1 MFPFE
6 NLQVYQK
13 SFLLNKAIYKYIKN
27 SPHLPGYVK
36 NQLGRAS
43 LSIMLN
49 IAEGVG
55 KSTVKDKR
63 NFLVV
68 SRGSTLEC
76 AALIQFLGSEN
87 EIDDEQQIDIS
98 NGLEEISK
106 MLYTMIKNLEKE
118 NVK

>member
-13 SFLLNKAIYKYIKN
+13 SFQLNKSVYKYIKN
-27 SPHLPGYVK
+27 SSHLPGYVK

-55 KSTVKDKR
+55 KITTKDRK
-63 NFLVV
+63 NFLVI

-87 EIDDEQQIDIS
+87 EIPESLQVEIS
-98 NGLEEISK
+98 SGLEEISK
-106 MLYTMIKNLEKE
+106 MLYSMIKNLEKE
-118 NVK
+118 

>member
-13 SFLLNKAIYKYIKN
+13 SIQLNKSIYKYIKE
-27 SPHLPGYVK
+27 SHQLPAYIK

-55 KSTVKDKR
+55 KTGPKDRR
-63 NFLVV
+63 NFLVI
-68 SRGSTLEC
+68 SRGSVLEC
-76 AALIQFLGSEN
+76 AALIQFLGSEK
-87 EIDDEQQIDIS
+87 EIGENLKLNIINS
-98 NGLEEISK
+98 LEEISK
-106 MLYTMIKNLEKE
+106 MLYAMIKKLEKQ
-118 NVK
+118 